1 MHGGAH
7 WMHSATS
14 LIVSDVH
21 PKSQARLDQAGWF
34 MREVH
39 PHEPSLRSYLQNRY
53 PSTRDVDDV
62 VQESYLRLW
71 RAATFHP
78 IDSAKA
84 FLFKVA
90 RHVVIDLGRRRQISP
105 IKTVTDLT
113 ALPVIEDGPGVVET
127 ACTREEIALLADAI
141 DSLPARCR
149 EILILRKLRGV
160 PQKAIAAQLGL
171 SEQTV
176 QVQVCRGVKR
186 LAEYLQKPAH
196 LVRPR
201 PHETLR

>member
-1 MHGGAH
+1 MH
-7 WMHSATS
+7 
-14 LIVSDVH
+14 
-21 PKSQARLDQAGWF
+21 
-34 MREVH
+34 EVH
-39 PHEPSLRSYLQNRY
+39 PHEPSLRAYLQNRY

-62 VQESYLRLW
+62 VQESYLRIW
-71 RAATFHP
+71 KAAARNPVT
-78 IDSAKA
+78 SAKA

-90 RHVVIDLGRRRQISP
+90 RNIVIDLGRRGQIDP
-105 IKTVTDLT
+105 VVAITDLT
-113 ALPVIEDGPGVVET
+113 ALPVIEDRPGVVEI

-149 EILILRKLRGV
+149 EILILRKLLGV

-186 LAEYLQKPAH
+186 VAEYLHRHGIPTA
-196 LVRPR
+196 RND
-201 PHETLR
+201 E